1 MGFGRGRK
9 VGLGFDVNSVLRC
22 TDKAMNAALLIQER
36 CKSQHGRTAR
46 EAIGSEV
53 NGSRYSTADLKYDL
67 KNGRLQMLPPGT
79 VVPEIPEGKPR
90 EDAPFQGKKMP
101 SASIDE
107 FFCFLQGQLR
117 MEAKQHTGEEL
128 QLRDNN
134 ANKMWPYVEEFITPN
149 LGNTE
154 RWVPYHTILGVHE
167 EFLVKSV
174 HSQKKW
180 NEKQRF
186 LAMFIFRAH
195 CKRDL
200 FTKAQVPVM
209 MNKSFWQDPQKAFQP
224 GGPMEKAILRYRKT
238 TGQPLLTS
246 CFRIIP
252 PRVLKDNDANLVRS
266 ITNRTMNLLD
276 VAEQAYPVAIDKKVP
291 AGERMD
297 RISSMIQEAQGCGE
311 TWAKMLTVCIDLA
324 YPQHHFLDGQCDVGT
339 GAAPPL
345 KVLLKRKQLPENKV
359 DALKDLQ
366 KIVNTASSPHAKEFR
381 TLLKKEETMILKKF
395 KAYPLIC
402 NQAQTKNGT
411 MSAATLQVQLC
422 EYRQF
427 RHAHARNQYGLPDD
441 DTMRCDMTQSKA
453 LDPEHYIVFD
463 KKSKCYNFEY
473 PKDGKKIKFEVAV
486 KPFDNDM
493 VAKGVARK
501 CFWKFTKGESN
512 GDVCKFRDELQKN
525 YCGDK
530 RDVPADSEA
539 WPYCETQL
547 SHTSPVVAFSFETKD
562 GKKFPFQT
570 TVMAANGSVLHAER
584 IARLCWQKLKSGMK
598 KDAALKYRDGLYEE
612 LKNGG
617 KGSKRVSPVAE
628 IATPQKRRRVT

>member
-1 MGFGRGRK
+1 M
-9 VGLGFDVNSVLRC
+9 GLGFDVNSVLRC
-22 TDKAMNAALLIQER
+22 TEKAMNAALLIQER
-36 CKSQHGRTAR
+36 CKSVHGRRAR
-46 EAIGSEV
+46 DAIGSEV
-53 NGSRYSTADLKYDL
+53 NGGRYTTADLKYDL
-67 KNGRLQMLPPGT
+67 KTGRLQTLPPGT
-79 VVPEIPEGKPR
+79 AVPEIPEGKPR
-90 EDAPFQGKKMP
+90 PDAPFAGKKMP
-101 SASIDE
+101 AASLDE
-107 FFCFLQGQLR
+107 FFCFLQNQLV

-128 QLRDNN
+128 KLSDKD
-134 ANKMWPYVEEFITPN
+134 ATKMWPYVEEFITPN
-149 LGNTE
+149 LGLTE

-174 HSQKKW
+174 HSQKQW

-200 FTKAQVPVM
+200 FTKAQVPIM
-209 MNKSFWQDPQKAFQP
+209 LQKSFWQDPQKAFQP

-266 ITNRTMNLLD
+266 ITNRTMALLD
-276 VAEQAYPVAIDKKVP
+276 VAEQAYPVAVDKKIP

-366 KIVNTASSPHAKEFR
+366 KAVNSASSSHAKEFR
-381 TLLKKEETMILKKF
+381 SLLKKEESMILKKF

-402 NQAQTKNGT
+402 AQAHTKNCT
-411 MSAATLQVQLC
+411 MTAATLQVQLC

-427 RHAHARNQYGLPDD
+427 RHAFARNQYGLPDD
-441 DTMRCDMTQSKA
+441 ETMRCDMTQSRA
-453 LDPEHYIVFD
+453 FDPEHFIEFD
-463 KKSKCYNFEY
+463 KKGKCYSFEY
-473 PKDGKKIKFEVAV
+473 PKDGKKIKFQVAV
-486 KPFDNDM
+486 KAFDNEM
-493 VAKGVARK
+493 VAKGVAYK
-501 CFWKFTKGESN
+501 CFDKFIKGGSN
-512 GDVCKFRDELQKN
+512 GEVCKFRDELQKN
-525 YCGDK
+525 YSGDK
-530 RDVPADSEA
+530 RDVPATSEA
-539 WPYCETQL
+539 WQYCATQL
-547 SHTSPVVAFSFETKD
+547 SHSSPVCAFQFEGKD
-562 GKKFPFQT
+562 GKKQPFQT

-584 IARLCWQKLKSGMK
+584 IARLCWEKLKSGMK
-598 KDAALKYRDGLYEE
+598 KDAVLKYREGLYEE
-612 LKNGG
+612 LKNEG
-617 KGSKRVSPVAE
+617 KGSKRASAVAE
-628 IATPQKRRRVT
+628 IATPQKRRRVN